1 MNFLLQLRVCFN
13 NSNVFVHL
21 LIFFIDTIFRFVFVR
36 TVAWLFIVWY
46 QLQVYT
52 VHVYAYYTFRRKEN
66 VKYETPIN
74 IQKTNHDFN
83 NLIVNAHC
91 TFESIFL
98 PTEYISLQFQTNL
111 SRNFVFLKHSLYI
124 LYVSVRTQNRSC
136 TFQI

>member
-1 MNFLLQLRVCFN
+1 MFVSIIATFSYILKYFLLIQYFDLCLCARA
-13 NSNVFVHL
+13 
-21 LIFFIDTIFRFVFVR
+21 
-36 TVAWLFIVWY
+36 VAWLFIVWY

-52 VHVYAYYTFRRKEN
+52 VHVYAYYTFWRKEN

-111 SRNFVFLKHSLYI
+111 SRNFVFLKHSLYT